1 MKINTAEPRGFTL
14 IELLVVIAILAVLAT
29 AVVLILNPAEL
40 LKQGRD
46 SNRLSDLASL
56 NSALNL
62 YSSDVSLA
70 VGVSWPTASVAD
82 CTATSTFSGAVSTAC
97 GYVASSTGVGGT
109 GWVGWDG
116 TESYI
121 KLNLISSGSPL
132 AGLPIDPNNG
142 SPSCLDGVSIDNAIC
157 QYIFVASSTPGKYE
171 VGALMESQKYGNPT
185 NSTAVVNRDG
195 GVDANV
201 FEVGSEPGL
210 IN

>member
-1 MKINTAEPRGFTL
+1 MEYVKKEKGFTL

-62 YSSDVSLA
+62 YNSDVSLA

-82 CTATSTFSGAVSTAC
+82 CTATGTFAGAVSTAC
-97 GYVASSTGVGGT
+97 NYVSSSTNVGG

-121 KLNLISSGSPL
+121 NLNLISSGSPL
-132 AGLPIDPNNG
+132 AGLPLDPNNG
-142 SPSCLDGVSIDNAIC
+142 SPSCLDGSSINNAVC

-171 VGALMESQKYGNPT
+171 IGALMESQKYGNPT

>member
-1 MKINTAEPRGFTL
+1 MGQFHKGEARGFTL

-70 VGVSWPTASVAD
+70 PGVSWPTTSVAD
-82 CTATSTFSGAVSTAC
+82 CTASTTFQGASNTTC
-97 GYVASSTGVGGT
+97 GEVATSTGVGGT

-116 TESYI
+116 TQSYI
-121 KLNLISSGSPL
+121 NLNLISSGSPL

-142 SPSCLDGVSIDNAIC
+142 SPSCLDGSINNAVC

-171 VGALMESQKYGNPT
+171 IGALMESTKYGDPS

-201 FEVGSEPGL
+201 FELGSEPGL